1 MIVRMARSNEKKAR
15 GDGELGE
22 RIRRRRKAIGLTAKD
37 LARVADVSPSYVSQL
52 EHGKQDQ
59 PSLEVLSALA
69 AALGMPTSEL
79 LGEPSVIETNVAAPP
94 ALALLAVELGLDAAT
109 TAMLAGINVDG
120 YQPASRDG
128 WLLVWLAIRHA
139 CAGDTRL
146 SVPLP
151 ERQIDRMTVGVG

>member
-1 MIVRMARSNEKKAR
+1 MARSNEKKAR

-59 PSLEVLSALA
+59 PSLEVLGALA

-79 LGEPSVIETNVAAPP
+79 LGEPSSVETPVAAPGST
-94 ALALLAVELGLDAAT
+94 LALLAVELGLDAAT
-109 TAMLAGINVDG
+109 TAMLAGINIDG
-120 YQPASRDG
+120 YQPTSRDG

-139 CAGDTRL
+139 CTGDTRL
-146 SVPLP
+146 SIPLP
-151 ERQIDRMTVGVG
+151 ERQIDRMPVGAGY